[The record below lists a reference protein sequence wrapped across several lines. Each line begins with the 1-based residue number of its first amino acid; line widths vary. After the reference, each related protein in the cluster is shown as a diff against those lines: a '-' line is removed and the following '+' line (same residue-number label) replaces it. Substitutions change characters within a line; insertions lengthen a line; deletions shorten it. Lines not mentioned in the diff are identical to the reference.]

1 MPIQRPP
8 KNKKSRLGITF
19 DQPTPSALY
28 FDADEKVEEKKTE
41 CTYYQHLLKFTMRV
55 RLLSIVY
62 WILTIF
68 VNTGTT

>member
-28 FDADEKVEEKKTE
+28 FGADEKVEEKKPSAHIINIYLNLRCE
-41 CTYYQHLLKFTMRV
+41 
-55 RLLSIVY
+55 
-62 WILTIF
+62 
-68 VNTGTT
+68 